1 MAMCFRVTGTV
12 VGVRRRDKG
21 TGAVGGLVPRAYDC
35 NVSDTETKGLQYSTT
50 TSLLASTSMPDLLA
64 YKYY

>member
-1 MAMCFRVTGTV
+1 M
-12 VGVRRRDKG
+12 GVRRRDKG
-21 TGAVGGLVPRAYDC
+21 TGAVGGLVPRVYDC